1 MGTHQSWKWF
11 AVLVAL
17 LFAGCA
23 STPDTDYDDA
33 DSYEPYDDIG
43 SAGDKITHTIGNP
56 AVLEIWQKA
65 EQARKSGDLET
76 AAMQLERAL
85 RIEPNDAYM
94 WSRLAEVQL
103 MQQNANQA
111 ENLAAK
117 SNAMSLDNP
126 LLNYRNWL
134 IIAKA
139 RVLRGDD
146 IGAQEAEYTANSFKP

>member
-11 AVLVAL
+11 AVLIAL

-23 STPDTDYDDA
+23 STPDGYEDMSQYE
-33 DSYEPYDDIG
+33 EPYDDFQT
-43 SAGDKITHTIGNP
+43 AGDKITHTIGNP
-56 AVLEIWQKA
+56 AVIEIWQKA
-65 EQARKSGDLET
+65 EAARQNGDFET

-85 RIEPNDAYM
+85 RIEPNDAFM

-117 SNAMSLDNP
+117 SNAMTLDNP

-139 RVLRGDD
+139 RALKGDD

>member
-11 AVLVAL
+11 AVLIAL

-23 STPDTDYDDA
+23 STPDGYDDM
-33 DSYEPYDDIG
+33 DTPEESYDDFET
-43 SAGDKITHTIGNP
+43 AGDKITHTIGNP
-56 AVLEIWQKA
+56 AVIEIWQKA
-65 EQARKSGDLET
+65 EAARNSGDFET

-85 RIEPNDAYM
+85 RIEPNDAFM

-117 SNAMSLDNP
+117 SNAMTLDNP
-126 LLNYRNWL
+126 LHYRNWL

-139 RVLRGDD
+139 RALKGDD